1 MKPLKGI
8 RVIDFTTTI
17 SGPFCSALLA
27 DYGAEVF
34 KVERPVK
41 GEDARL
47 FPPMKE
53 GNPLG
58 FISIGRGK
66 KGLSIDMNKPEGQD
80 LFRKLAAKVDVILEN
95 YTPGTMKRWNID
107 YETIKAIN
115 PKIVYCSISGFGQ
128 FGPMSPLPGYDAV
141 IQAMSGM
148 MQSTGFPDGPPQR
161 TGTASTDYLTGT
173 FGAFGIAM
181 GVFNALKTGKG
192 MHLDVAMLDCV
203 LNTLDVPFLA
213 WTNNK
218 QNAPRYGNRLPYVT
232 PFDAFQAKDG
242 GWIIIATANN
252 NNFGGLC
259 KAMDRMDLME
269 NPKFSDNAQRCMNET
284 ELRAIIDPWVRT
296 LGTMEALGLLMKN
309 GVPVAPIQ
317 HAGQMLENPQAKARG
332 LVQEVTQ
339 PNGFKAYVPGVAIKI
354 DGEILPVEGN
364 APDPGQHNTE
374 VFGALLG
381 LGEADLAAL
390 KEKGII

>member
-1 MKPLKGI
+1 MKPLQGI
-8 RVIDFTTTI
+8 KVIDFTTTI

-34 KVERPVK
+34 KVERPGR

-47 FPPMKE
+47 FPPMRE

-80 LFRKLAAKVDVILEN
+80 LFRKLAAKVDVIVEN

-107 YETIKAIN
+107 YDTIKAIN

-148 MQSTGFPDGPPQR
+148 MQCTGFQDGPPTR

-203 LNTLDVPFLA
+203 LNTLDVPFLG
-213 WTNNK
+213 WTNNN
-218 QNAPRYGNRLPYVT
+218 QNVPRYGNRLPYVT

-259 KAMDRMDLME
+259 KVMDRMDLME
-269 NPKFSDNAQRCMNET
+269 NPKFSDNAQRCANEA
-284 ELRAIIDPWVRT
+284 ELKAIIVPWVKT
-296 LGTMEALGLLMKN
+296 LGTMEILGLLMKN
-309 GVPVAPIQ
+309 GVPCSPIQ
-317 HAGQMLENPQAKARG
+317 NVGQMLENPHSKARG
-332 LVQEVTQ
+332 LVAEVTQ
-339 PNGFKAYVPGVAIKI
+339 PNGFKAKVPGVAIKI
-354 DGEILPVEGN
+354 DGQILPVEGN
-364 APDPGQHNTE
+364 AANPGQHNAE
-374 VFGALLG
+374 VFGELLG
-381 LGEADLAAL
+381 IQAAELAAL